1 MASGPSIANCGAAK
15 APPSGAAAAPAGAES
30 EQLPSHLPDLGLRDY
45 AGSEL
50 AQELRDRQARRAE
63 LAGPRARIAEL
74 PVDQLWE
81 IPCRCARDRRRSGRP
96 PVLTAPPALALAP
109 PLTPPLRPQAADDL
123 LGARL
128 LAPLAARGAPPRAR
142 RGPLPLQGL

>member
-1 MASGPSIANCGAAK
+1 MASGPSNANGAAK
-15 APPSGAAAAPAGAES
+15 APPSGAAAAPAAAVS

-50 AQELRDRQARRAE
+50 AQELRDRVARRAE

-81 IPCRCARDRRRSGRP
+81 IPCRCARDRHRSGRP
-96 PVLTAPPALALAP
+96 AALTAPPTARARAAAHAAAG
-109 PLTPPLRPQAADDL
+109 LRP
-123 LGARL
+123 R
-128 LAPLAARGAPPRAR
+128 PPPAGR
-142 RGPLPLQGL
+142 